1 MESEAILS
9 IYNCARQGT
18 PHPRLQRAWKALLA
32 SGRKLICVTD
42 QALPVRGQNM
52 QNIVLP
58 MRSKPN
64 AWWYGIEFYLR
75 ALFML
80 RKLNKQHTVKVHFMF
95 SLCAILMSVL
105 ASLGQQVRTLGMLRS
120 DQVKEVRSK
129 PLGSVRALP
138 YYLLEWLAVSGAQ
151 QIVTTTEPMLRAVGQ
166 RTRRLGKMTC
176 LPNDIITP
184 LLPIR
189 LPRDDET
196 TRIVTIAS
204 LDEVQNLP
212 FMLEALTNIK
222 HLDWEYMIVA
232 SGQPQEQDLQRLQV
246 LATEKGIG
254 KQVYV
259 LKPRSDLHKM
269 LRYCHI
275 FVLPTLQESSPDRLL
290 DALGYGLPCL
300 GSNLPEI
307 ADILVD
313 AELTF
318 DPHFSSELTTKLGQF
333 ITSADYA
340 RNIASK
346 SALSKAQYSGFNW
359 EQAIMELVNNSEHQH
374 YV

>member
-151 QIVTTTEPMLRAVGQ
+151 QIVMTTEPMLRAVGQ

-254 KQVYV
+254 KRVYV